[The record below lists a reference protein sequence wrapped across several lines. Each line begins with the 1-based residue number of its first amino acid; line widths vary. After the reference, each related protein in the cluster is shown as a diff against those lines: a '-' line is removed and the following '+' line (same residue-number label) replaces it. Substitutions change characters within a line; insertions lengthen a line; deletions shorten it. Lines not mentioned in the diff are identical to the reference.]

1 VSSVGIV
8 GSGRAGVALG
18 LALSR
23 AGHAVSLHGRRQHEL
38 SLPFS
43 YTWGDAPPWLA
54 AVEVILLAVPDDAV
68 ASVAQRLA
76 ATGEIG
82 AGHTVLHL
90 SGVLGD
96 EALVPLADS
105 GAALGSLHPFQ
116 TLASPADA
124 AERLRGAVAG
134 VSGGKEA
141 VITAAELARSI
152 GLTPVPIAADKKALY
167 HAAAVFASN
176 YLVTLEGVAEGLLEK
191 AGLSATEAR
200 EALGPLMRVS
210 LENALGV
217 GPERALTGPIVR
229 ADLDTIQRHLESLPA
244 EAAELYRELARAAL
258 RLADLSAKQRA
269 AIESALE
276 QS

>member
-1 VSSVGIV
+1 MTSVGIV

-54 AVEVILLAVPDDAV
+54 TVAVILLAVPDDAV

-96 EALVPLADS
+96 EALAPLAGS

-116 TLASPADA
+116 TLATPADA
-124 AERLRGAVAG
+124 AERLSGAVAG

-210 LENALGV
+210 LENALSA

-229 ADLDTIQRHLESLPA
+229 ADLDTIRRHLESLPA

-258 RLADLSAKQRA
+258 RLADLSVKQRA
-269 AIESALE
+269 AIEDCLG
-276 QS
+276 Q

>member
-1 VSSVGIV
+1 
-8 GSGRAGVALG
+8 
-18 LALSR
+18 
-23 AGHAVSLHGRRQHEL
+23 
-38 SLPFS
+38 
-43 YTWGDAPPWLA
+43 
-54 AVEVILLAVPDDAV
+54 
-68 ASVAQRLA
+68 
-76 ATGEIG
+76 
-82 AGHTVLHL
+82 
-90 SGVLGD
+90 
-96 EALVPLADS
+96 
-105 GAALGSLHPFQ
+105 
-116 TLASPADA
+116 
-124 AERLRGAVAG
+124 VAG
-134 VSGGKEA
+134 VSGGREA

-244 EAAELYRELARAAL
+244 EAATLYRELARAAL
-258 RLADLSAKQRA
+258 RLADLSAQQRA

>member
-1 VSSVGIV
+1 VTSVGIV

-43 YTWGDAPPWLA
+43 YTWGETPPWLNT
-54 AVEVILLAVPDDAV
+54 VEVILLAVPDDAV

-82 AGHTVLHL
+82 SRHTVLHL

-96 EALVPLADS
+96 DALQPLKEG

-116 TLASPADA
+116 TLAAPADA
-124 AERLRGAVAG
+124 AERLSGAVAG
-134 VSGGKEA
+134 VSGSQGA
-141 VITAAELARSI
+141 VTAAAELARSI

-176 YLVTLEGVAEGLLEK
+176 YLVALEGVAEGLLE
-191 AGLSATEAR
+191 
-200 EALGPLMRVS
+200 
-210 LENALGV
+210 
-217 GPERALTGPIVR
+217 
-229 ADLDTIQRHLESLPA
+229 
-244 EAAELYRELARAAL
+244 
-258 RLADLSAKQRA
+258 
-269 AIESALE
+269 
-276 QS
+276 